1 MKNKRYKSKW
11 LWICF
16 ISGLFLFVCNIII
29 LVCLRDCPQEQS
41 AWLTLF
47 GGWLGFCATLIV
59 GLIAY
64 CQSKKYKEEADQQYR
79 FIDLIVEKVEV
90 INYGLNCNV
99 LGRRCLEKEWG
110 GVFRFLVRFYS
121 VSDNAVFDFKI
132 TKLLKGDKII
142 VAYNWQQPIQRDQHG
157 KTFLIKNEFADI
169 VAEIPNDDDFNGK
182 YTLILQFKNQYGDTY
197 EKEIVVYLANN
208 FVGKVKS
215 FTQGRTYLVKKENQD
230 GQAENDD
237 K

>member
-79 FIDLIVEKVEV
+79 FIGPMSILWTKKVE
-90 INYGLNCNV
+90 
-99 LGRRCLEKEWG
+99 
-110 GVFRFLVRFYS
+110 
-121 VSDNAVFDFKI
+121 
-132 TKLLKGDKII
+132 
-142 VAYNWQQPIQRDQHG
+142 
-157 KTFLIKNEFADI
+157 
-169 VAEIPNDDDFNGK
+169 
-182 YTLILQFKNQYGDTY
+182 ILC
-197 EKEIVVYLANN
+197 
-208 FVGKVKS
+208 
-215 FTQGRTYLVKKENQD
+215 
-230 GQAENDD
+230 
-237 K
+237 

>member
-1 MKNKRYKSKW
+1 MKNKWYKNKW
-11 LWICF
+11 LWICLVF
-16 ISGLFLFVCNIII
+16 VLILFVSNILLLI
-29 LVCLRDCPQEQS
+29 CLRGYQQEQS

-64 CQSKKYKEEADQQYR
+64 YQSKKYKEEADQQCR

-90 INYGLNCNV
+90 TNHGLSCNV
-99 LGRRCLEKEWG
+99 LGRQCLEKEWCG
-110 GVFRFLVRFYS
+110 ALRFLVRFYS

-132 TKLLKGDKII
+132 TKLLKGDEII
-142 VAYNWQQPIQRDQHG
+142 VTYNWQQPIQRDQHE
-157 KTFLIKNEFADI
+157 KNFLIKNEFADI
-169 VAEIPNDDDFNGK
+169 VAEIPKDDDFNGK
-182 YTLILQFKNQYGDTY
+182 YTLILQFKNQYGDIY
-197 EKEIVVYLANN
+197 EKAITTYLAND
-208 FVGKVKS
+208 FLGKVKS
-215 FTQGRTYLVKKENQD
+215 FTQGKTYLVKKENQD